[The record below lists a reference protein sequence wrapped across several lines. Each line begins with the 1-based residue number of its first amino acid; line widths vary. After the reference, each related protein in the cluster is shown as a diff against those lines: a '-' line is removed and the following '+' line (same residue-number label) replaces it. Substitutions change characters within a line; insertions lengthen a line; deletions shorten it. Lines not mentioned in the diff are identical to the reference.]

1 MKSQLRYAFAF
12 TLGIFVGFLLEKSI
26 SGPKSS
32 IDRPSRVAG
41 LIKEFTISPDRQQ
54 AALDEI
60 ARDGDG
66 AYMYIL
72 SYLDDERRL
81 ASNSVKFLSTH
92 PKRTEKYSMMEAG
105 SVGEAMLRY
114 LCFLREF
121 DVHHS
126 RLQASAS
133 AASWSASRPHGW
145 SALVTQRSISY
156 RLSCKGYPATLR
168 TSADR
173 TKPTEE
179 NTLMKSERAFGSP
192 LAGHDAPICRS
203 LPLRWV

>member
-72 SYLDDERRL
+72 NYLDDERRL

-114 LCFLREF
+114 
-121 DVHHS
+121 
-126 RLQASAS
+126 SAS